1 MEARERFSKLV
12 LLAFFIFFLFAILQ
26 FLAPT
31 LTSAN
36 SITDLSGLT
45 LVSDNNKEIENIP
58 FPLKSIY
65 IVGDRLCH
73 QKSER
78 SFFINGN
85 QMPFCA
91 RCTAI
96 WVGLVMGIGIL
107 IFYKINLDFKFLI
120 LIFVGLIPILIDGLG
135 QLFGFWESNNFIR
148 VITGGLIG
156 IICGMAIGIIIE
168 EIKFVKS
175 LIKNKN

>member
-1 MEARERFSKLV
+1 MEKRAKFSKSIFIIFIL
-12 LLAFFIFFLFAILQ
+12 FFIFVIVQ
-26 FLAPT
+26 FLTPLLLPT
-31 LTSAN
+31 N

-45 LVSDNNKEIENIP
+45 LISDNDNEIKNIP
-58 FPLKSIY
+58 TPLKSIY
-65 IVGDRLCH
+65 IIGDRLCH

-85 QMPFCA
+85 QLPFCA

-96 WVGLVMGIGIL
+96 WVGLAIGL
-107 IFYKINLDFKFLI
+107 FFMIFYKINLDIKFLI
-120 LIFVGLIPILIDGLG
+120 LIFIGLIPILLDGLG

-148 VITGGLIG
+148 VITGGFIG
-156 IICGMAIGIIIE
+156 IICGFAIGIIIE
-168 EIKFVKS
+168 EIKFIKS